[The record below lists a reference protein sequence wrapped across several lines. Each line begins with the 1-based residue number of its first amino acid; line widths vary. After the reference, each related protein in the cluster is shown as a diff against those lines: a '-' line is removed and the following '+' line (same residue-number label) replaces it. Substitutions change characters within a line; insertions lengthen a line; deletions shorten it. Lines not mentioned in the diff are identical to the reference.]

1 MIAEPLSRVL
11 ESTGYLVAGR
21 PAAPSVSLAGNGVAS
36 RLRSLCPDAMWRSTA
51 APNMNGANGVV
62 GLSAVFKYADAS
74 TDADGAVA
82 GWQQEVWNHGFTPLL
97 WVVWADRIEIYN
109 GFGRPRAPGEEAAN
123 LLQTFGHGE
132 ADLTELDAFAGR
144 LAMETG
150 AFWIHQG
157 HRVDRKTGVDA
168 QLLGDLRRLERDLV
182 TAALDHGEAQGLI
195 GRTVFAQYLVDREIV
210 TSDRLQSLCGRSE
223 LADILVDR
231 EAAGRLFGWLRER
244 FNGDM
249 FSPLRGISPATEH
262 LRRVADFL
270 RAVDPDTGQLSL
282 FPYRF
287 DVIPV
292 ELISSIYE
300 SFVHSAAETQQ
311 EGDATSPTEDAHY
324 TPLTAVS
331 MVLDQ
336 IFPGLTGD
344 ETVIDLTCGSG
355 VFLVEALRRLVRLK
369 AGDQIPDRATIREVL
384 YEQVYGV
391 DKSEAAVRIAAFS
404 LYLTAL
410 ELDPD
415 PTDPKSR
422 GFEPLIGKT
431 LLIGDAR
438 TIHETEAG
446 KRVLTTGSD
455 LKRFD
460 VVVGNPPWSYAGRAS
475 TAIRRQTGSTMP
487 LPPRGQ
493 GFDFVHRGMDF
504 AHEKTRFGVL
514 VSALPFF
521 SRSGTGAKA
530 APHLVE
536 LLGPVTLV
544 NLAELSSWLF
554 PKPNMP
560 AMAVMARHRDDRA
573 DSMQLVQV
581 RRSLKGDHSHT
592 IDLSSTSRSTLPVAS
607 WTRNPALFKTAFL
620 GYKHDLLMVDRL
632 CNRTETLTDR
642 LEALG
647 THLASGLTLGRP
659 HNRVH
664 DASALVNQPFL
675 RGGKMER
682 FAIPSALPPFG
693 NTRAQWP
700 RAPAIYRAPLL
711 IVKEYITRS
720 KEVDAEGRAVVAV
733 SERGLVYNDSY
744 YGISMSSNNTDILYL
759 LAGILSSGL
768 ASWYFLMAGSTFGLW
783 QQRLKPS
790 DIGSLPA
797 PDLEAAVKTDT
808 GTRIVS
814 LVRRCHV
821 GGPER
826 AEWRA
831 LDDLVCDLYQLD
843 AEERV
848 VVRDGWFRSTWEWKP
863 GQTMARS
870 PAETGDLEA
879 YARAFMLSID
889 PWLRAANARRFSA
902 EVYDFGRHAPL
913 RVVRLALED
922 HPPPSTEVKVAKPN
936 MPLRDFL
943 SDIGRRLGREIT
955 KELLGMRELR
965 IHSSREVFVIKPA
978 ARRFWL
984 GVSGLDDARA
994 VMMESVTGQT
1004 A

>member
-11 ESTGYLVAGR
+11 ESTGYLVAGK
-21 PAAPSVSLAGNGVAS
+21 PAAPSVSLASPGVAR
-36 RLRSLCPDAMWRSTA
+36 RLRSLRPDAMWRSTTSA
-51 APNMNGANGVV
+51 HLNGTSGTVD
-62 GLSAVFKYADAS
+62 LSAFFKFADAG
-74 TDADGAVA
+74 TDRGAAVA
-82 GWQQEVWNHGFTPLL
+82 AWQQEVWNHGFTALL
-97 WVVWADRIEIYN
+97 WVVWADRVEIYN
-109 GFGRPRAPGEEAAN
+109 GFGRPQAAGEETAN
-123 LLQTFGHGE
+123 LLQTFGHDE
-132 ADLTELDAFAGR
+132 AELTDLDSFAGR
-144 LAMETG
+144 LVMETG
-150 AFWIHQG
+150 EFWARQG
-157 HRVDRKTGVDA
+157 HRVDRKTGVDT
-168 QLLGDLRRLERDLV
+168 QLLRDLSRLEHDLV
-182 TAALDHGEAQGLI
+182 EGGLDHDEAQGLI
-195 GRTVFAQYLVDREIV
+195 GRTVFAQYLIDREIV
-210 TSDRLQSLCGRSE
+210 TSERLRDLCGSVE
-223 LADILVDR
+223 LAKILVDR
-231 EAAGRLFGWLRER
+231 RAAGRLFSWLRDT

-249 FSPLRGISPATEH
+249 FSPLRELPPETVH
-262 LRRVADFL
+262 LSRVASFL
-270 RAVDPDTGQLSL
+270 RAVDPDTGQLSI

-300 SFVHSAAETQQ
+300 SFVHSAAKAQQ
-311 EGDATSPTEDAHY
+311 EGDETSLTKDVHY

-336 IFPGLTGD
+336 IFRGLTGD

-404 LYLTAL
+404 LYLAAL

-415 PTDPKSR
+415 PTDPQSR

-438 TIHETEAG
+438 TIHETEDG

-460 VVVGNPPWSYAGRAS
+460 VVVGNPPWSYAGRVG
-475 TAIRRQTGSTMP
+475 TAIRQQAGSAMP

-504 AHEKTRFGVL
+504 AHETTRFGVF

-521 SRSGTGAKA
+521 SRSATGATA
-530 APHLVE
+530 AHHLIE

-554 PKPNMP
+554 PRANMP
-560 AMAVMARHRDDRA
+560 AMAVTARHRSGRSDV
-573 DSMQLVQV
+573 MQLVQI

-592 IDLSSTSRSTLPVAS
+592 IDLSSSSAATLPVAS
-607 WTRNPALFKTAFL
+607 WKRNTALCKTAFL
-620 GYKHDLLMVDRL
+620 GQKHDLLLVDALCGRL
-632 CNRTETLTDR
+632 DSLKDR

-647 THLASGLTLGRP
+647 THLASGLTLGSPR
-659 HNRVH
+659 NRIR
-664 DASALVNQPFL
+664 DASSLVNQPFL
-675 RGGKMER
+675 RGGGMGR
-682 FAIPSALPPFG
+682 FAIPSVLPPFG
-693 NTRAQWP
+693 HTRAQWP

-720 KEVDAEGRAVVAV
+720 NEVDAGGRAVVAV

-744 YGISMSSNNTDILYL
+744 YGVPMSSNNTNVPYL

-768 ASWYFLMAGSTFGLW
+768 ASWYFLMAGSTFGVW

-790 DIGSLPA
+790 DIGSLPT
-797 PDLEAAVKTDT
+797 PDLEAAVKTEA
-808 GTRIVS
+808 GLGIVS
-814 LVRRCHV
+814 LVRKFHAH
-821 GGPER
+821 GPDQG
-826 AEWRA
+826 EWKV
-831 LDDLVCDLYQLD
+831 LDDLVCDLYQLN

-848 VVRDGWFRSTWEWKP
+848 VVRDGWFRSTWEWKA
-863 GQTMARS
+863 GQTMACS
-870 PAETGDLEA
+870 PAEKSDLET
-879 YARAFMLSID
+879 YARAFMLSMD
-889 PWLRAANARRFSA
+889 AWLRAANARRFSA
-902 EVYDFGRHAPL
+902 EIYHFGRRAPL
-913 RVVRLALED
+913 KAVRLTLED
-922 HPPPSTEVKVAKPN
+922 HPPPSTQVKIAS
-936 MPLRDFL
+936 PLMSIRDFL
-943 SDIGRRLGREIT
+943 DQVSIRLEREIA
-955 KELLGMRELR
+955 KELVGLRELR
-965 IHSSREVFVIKPA
+965 IQNAREVVVIKPA

-994 VMMESVTGQT
+994 VMMESVMGQR